1 MTLVDDA
8 ERLKTLAEQAD
19 AAADAGSIEAALSEV
34 LDRLIAARSTVGYAV
49 VEPRWWQYVPEP
61 ERRAVHGAAER
72 AAAAAGPLRTE
83 SDQVLAAYGRGD
95 TTMDRGALGALL
107 RAFREYG
114 TALRQAQDELLR
126 AWSEQLWSL
135 DQHPELEA
143 RALVPETAAAA
154 REILAV
160 TQEMADAINGARTLD
175 GEALGQLFDRSQAA
189 ASSAATLRQLP
200 VPSSVLDFFTRM
212 AEHRV
217 MPLSDVAA
225 EVFAW
230 LDEHDATRLFV
241 VSPLDQ

>member
-8 ERLKTLAEQAD
+8 ERLTTLAEQAD
-19 AAADAGSIEAALSEV
+19 AAAEGGSIEAALSEV
-34 LDRLIAARSTVGYAV
+34 LDRLLFARRTVVYGV
-49 VEPRWWQYVPEP
+49 VELRWWQYVPEP

-72 AAAAAGPLRTE
+72 AAAAAGPMHTE

-95 TTMDRGALGALL
+95 TTIDRGALGALL

-114 TALRQAQDELLR
+114 TALRQAQDEVLR

-135 DQHPELEA
+135 DKRPELEVH
-143 RALVPETAAAA
+143 ALVPETAAAA

-160 TQEMADAINGARTLD
+160 TKEMADAINDVRTLD
-175 GEALGQLFDRSQAA
+175 GEALGQLFDRSEAA
-189 ASSAATLRQLP
+189 AARAATLRQLP

-230 LDEHDATRLFV
+230 LGEHDATRLFV
-241 VSPLDQ
+241 VSRLDQ